1 ARRYEEENPSVER
14 GIVNLFMGIGFIIAG
29 MAVMMKFPG
38 GFTWGWA
45 LFIPGFSCLGRGVA
59 SVVGARAKHKHMV
72 AGTTTLNSITNR
84 TPLSQPTSPFLVE
97 PQVRDTG
104 QMRPAVPSVTEGT
117 TRHLGTEAQTKHF
130 DSIENQ
136 KPS

>member
-1 ARRYEEENPSVER
+1 MFCPKCATQNMDGASFCRACGANVSLIPQALSGKLPEAQPDRYQGRAARRRARRYEEENPSVER

-59 SVVGARAKHKHMV
+59 SVVGARAK
-72 AGTTTLNSITNR
+72 
-84 TPLSQPTSPFLVE
+84 Q
-97 PQVRDTG
+97 
-104 QMRPAVPSVTEGT
+104 
-117 TRHLGTEAQTKHF
+117 
-130 DSIENQ
+130 
-136 KPS
+136 